1 MTIRNK
7 GEMIEKIMNVYHNSL
22 KEEVEKII
30 ELSVAIKCY
39 LYDEYDSNN
48 IVEDIIHN
56 YYTDHY
62 TSKGYTVSYLD
73 TKEIAIAYYEGNK
86 IIILTDKE
94 ADTFAKKE
102 NIY

>member
-1 MTIRNK
+1 M
-7 GEMIEKIMNVYHNSL
+7 
-22 KEEVEKII
+22 I

-39 LYDEYDSNN
+39 LYGEYDIDN

-73 TKEIAIAYYEGNK
+73 TKEMAIAYYEENE
-86 IIILTDKE
+86 IIILTDKA